1 MFILFIKTL
10 NFIPFISTFHIFI
23 LHLFK
28 FVLTTKTLMRAV
40 VMRTLK
46 KISTTKTKKM
56 KTKLSL
62 MMMKKNKE
70 MKMTLMRKP
79 TRKVIVL
86 VIQKF

>member
-1 MFILFIKTL
+1 MK
-10 NFIPFISTFHIFI
+10 
-23 LHLFK
+23 
-28 FVLTTKTLMRAV
+28 
-40 VMRTLK
+40 TLK
-46 KISTTKTKKM
+46 KISTTMTKKM

-86 VIQKF
+86 VIQKILILNIGRKTKDLLVFLIFV